1 MSSPL
6 WWDWQAVNLPIDGHN
21 VIDLQICQSM
31 AAIMSSRGT
40 PSRTRFAQMLA
51 AEQIKRGQ
59 TDREV
64 AENHG
69 WLQQTFSRWK
79 LGSLPRQHMFASI
92 ASFLETDENAVRE
105 MVEEAQESAAST
117 KLPNVAAFNA
127 ARVYGRVTDRKDG
140 KYVFD
145 AFNKGR
151 KRIPD
156 GRYAILID
164 TKIME
169 PALPV
174 GTRAWLDPA
183 IWPSP
188 GNEVLA
194 HAKGGA
200 AWIGRLVGVS
210 GTSAEI
216 ERGGSTMTVR
226 DVEGVH
232 VIVLSERVARINA

>member
-1 MSSPL
+1 
-6 WWDWQAVNLPIDGHN
+6 
-21 VIDLQICQSM
+21 
-31 AAIMSSRGT
+31 
-40 PSRTRFAQMLA
+40 MLA

-92 ASFLETDENAVRE
+92 AAFLGTDDAAVRE
-105 MVEEAQESAAST
+105 LVMEAQESSSST
-117 KLPNVAAFNA
+117 KLPSVAAFGP

-156 GRYAILID
+156 GRYAIMID

-174 GTRAWLDPA
+174 GTKAWLDPA
-183 IWPSP
+183 IWPAP

-210 GTSAEI
+210 GLTAEI

-226 DVEGVH
+226 DVEAVH
-232 VIVLSERVARINA
+232 VIVLSERVAAG